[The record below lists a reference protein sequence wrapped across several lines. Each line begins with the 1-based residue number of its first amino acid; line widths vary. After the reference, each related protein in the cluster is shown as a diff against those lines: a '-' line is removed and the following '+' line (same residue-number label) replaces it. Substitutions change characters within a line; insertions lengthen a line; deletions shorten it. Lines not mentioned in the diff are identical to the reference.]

1 MTDPNSATTGES
13 SSRERRII
21 VGPESLSANEIAWLE
36 FRRLISLDR
45 DPDLTLRRM
54 QLLRRVCEPRHE

>member
-1 MTDPNSATTGES
+1 
-13 SSRERRII
+13 
-21 VGPESLSANEIAWLE
+21 LE
-36 FRRLISLDR
+36 FLRLISLDR